1 MNSTFL
7 TLNNNDFLKGLIMAV
22 LSTVITVVYQTVEAG
37 SLVFDW
43 KAIGTMALTTALAYI
58 MKNLF
63 TNSTGK
69 LFAKEQKWYLK
80 GVQEKVSC
88 NANKETG

>member
-1 MNSTFL
+1 MSTFL
-7 TLNNNDFLKGLIMAV
+7 NLNSSDFIKGLIMAV

-43 KAIGTMALTTALAYI
+43 KAIGTMALTSALAYI

-63 TNSTGK
+63 TNSNGK
-69 LFAKEQKWYLK
+69 LFATEQ
-80 GVQEKVSC
+80 
-88 NANKETG
+88 N

>member
-7 TLNNNDFLKGLIMAV
+7 TLNSSDFLKGLIMAV

-37 SLVFDW
+37 SLIFDW
-43 KAIGTMALTTALAYI
+43 KSIGTMALTTALAYI

-63 TNSTGK
+63 TNSAGK
-69 LFAKEQKWYLK
+69 LFAKEQK
-80 GVQEKVSC
+80 
-88 NANKETG
+88 

>member
-7 TLNNNDFLKGLIMAV
+7 NLNSSDFLKGLIMAV

-37 SLVFDW
+37 SLTFDW

-58 MKNLF
+58 MKNFF

-69 LFAKEQKWYLK
+69 LFGKEK
-80 GVQEKVSC
+80 
-88 NANKETG
+88 N

>member
-1 MNSTFL
+1 MQSTFFN
-7 TLNNNDFLKGLIMAV
+7 LNTNDFIKGLVMAV

-43 KAIGTMALTTALAYI
+43 KSIGTMALTTALAYI

-69 LFAKEQKWYLK
+69 LFVAEQK
-80 GVQEKVSC
+80 
-88 NANKETG
+88 

>member
-1 MNSTFL
+1 MNSSIF
-7 TLNNNDFLKGLIMAV
+7 TLNTNDFIKGLIMAV
-22 LSTVITVVYQTVEAG
+22 LSSVITVVYQTVEAG

-63 TNSTGK
+63 TNSAGQ
-69 LFAKEQKWYLK
+69 FF
-80 GVQEKVSC
+80 GREK
-88 NANKETG
+88 

>member
-7 TLNNNDFLKGLIMAV
+7 NLNSNDFLKGLIMAV
-22 LSTVITVVYQTVEAG
+22 LSSVITVVYQTVEAG
-37 SLVFDW
+37 SLTFDW

-69 LFAKEQKWYLK
+69 LFGKEK
-80 GVQEKVSC
+80 
-88 NANKETG
+88 

>member
-7 TLNNNDFLKGLIMAV
+7 NLNSSDFIKGLIMAV
-22 LSTVITVVYQTVEAG
+22 LTTVITVVYQTVEAG
-37 SLVFDW
+37 SLTFDW
-43 KAIGTMALTTALAYI
+43 KAIGTMALTSALAYI

-69 LFAKEQKWYLK
+69 LFAKEQ
-80 GVQEKVSC
+80 
-88 NANKETG
+88 N

>member
-7 TLNNNDFLKGLIMAV
+7 NLNSSDFIKGLLMAV
-22 LSTVITVVYQTVEAG
+22 LSSVITVVYQTVEAG

-43 KAIGTMALTTALAYI
+43 KAIGTMALTSALAYI

-69 LFAKEQKWYLK
+69 LFAKESK
-80 GVQEKVSC
+80 
-88 NANKETG
+88 

>member
-1 MNSTFL
+1 MSTFL
-7 TLNNNDFLKGLIMAV
+7 NLNSSDFLKGLIMAV
-22 LSTVITVVYQTVEAG
+22 LSSVITVVYQTVEAG

-43 KAIGTMALTTALAYI
+43 KAIGTIALTSALAYI

-69 LFAKEQKWYLK
+69 LFATEQK
-80 GVQEKVSC
+80 
-88 NANKETG
+88 

>member
-1 MNSTFL
+1 MNSPIF
-7 TLNNNDFLKGLIMAV
+7 TLNSSDFLKGLIMAV

-63 TNSTGK
+63 TNSTGQ
-69 LFAKEQKWYLK
+69 LFGKEK
-80 GVQEKVSC
+80 
-88 NANKETG
+88 

>member
-1 MNSTFL
+1 MSTFL
-7 TLNNNDFLKGLIMAV
+7 NLNSSDFLKGLVMAV

-43 KAIGTMALTTALAYI
+43 KAIGTMALTSALAYI

-63 TNSTGK
+63 TNSTGQ
-69 LFAKEQKWYLK
+69 LFGKEK
-80 GVQEKVSC
+80 
-88 NANKETG
+88 

>member
-1 MNSTFL
+1 MSTFL
-7 TLNNNDFLKGLIMAV
+7 NFNSSDFLKGLVMAV

-37 SLVFDW
+37 SLTFDW
-43 KAIGTMALTTALAYI
+43 KAIGTMALTSALAYI

-69 LFAKEQKWYLK
+69 LFAKE
-80 GVQEKVSC
+80 
-88 NANKETG
+88 N

>member
-7 TLNNNDFLKGLIMAV
+7 NLNSSDFIKGLIMAV
-22 LSTVITVVYQTVEAG
+22 LTTVITVIYQTVEAG

-43 KAIGTMALTTALAYI
+43 KSIGTMALTSALAYI

-69 LFAKEQKWYLK
+69 LFGKE
-80 GVQEKVSC
+80 
-88 NANKETG
+88 N

>member
-1 MNSTFL
+1 MQQSTLF
-7 TLNNNDFLKGLIMAV
+7 TLNTSDFIKGLLMAV

-37 SLVFDW
+37 SLIFDW

-63 TNSTGK
+63 TNSQGQ
-69 LFAKEQKWYLK
+69 LFQKEI
-80 GVQEKVSC
+80 
-88 NANKETG
+88 

>member
-7 TLNNNDFLKGLIMAV
+7 TLNNSDFLKGLVMAV

-69 LFAKEQKWYLK
+69 LFAKEQK
-80 GVQEKVSC
+80 
-88 NANKETG
+88 

>member
-7 TLNNNDFLKGLIMAV
+7 NLNSSDFLKGLIMAV

-43 KAIGTMALTTALAYI
+43 KAIGTMALTSGLAYI
-58 MKNLF
+58 MKNIF
-63 TNSTGK
+63 TNSTGS
-69 LFAKEQKWYLK
+69 FLK
-80 GVQEKVSC
+80 REK
-88 NANKETG
+88 